1 MSNTANGT
9 RRAEQRAQ
17 RLAWLRDH
25 PELLA
30 RLPSAGDDVGPRQ
43 SAALDEAL
51 RMMKFVRLYAPT
63 SAADNVRWGIR
74 VLVSELRGE
83 VVTDR
88 RFKSAAW

>member
-30 RLPSAGDDVGPRQ
+30 TLPSANEDVGPKQ
-43 SAALDEAL
+43 SDALDDAL
-51 RMMKFVRLYAPT
+51 RRMKHLRLYAPT

-74 VLVSELRGE
+74 VLVSELRGD